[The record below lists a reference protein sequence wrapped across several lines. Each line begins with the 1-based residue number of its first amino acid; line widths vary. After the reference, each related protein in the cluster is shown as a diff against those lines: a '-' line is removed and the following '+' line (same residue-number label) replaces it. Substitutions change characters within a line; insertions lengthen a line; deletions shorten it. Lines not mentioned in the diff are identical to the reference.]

1 MFIVDMHA
9 PGVEVRPIRQ
19 MSGSSDFNEV
29 FFTDVRV
36 QDSHRLGDVG
46 DGWKVALTTLMHE
59 RLAVGGKPRHAPGYR
74 TLMDV
79 AKGIETDSGPAMERA
94 DVRQRIADTYI
105 ADEGIKLTQM
115 RALSALSKGA
125 IPGPE
130 QSISKVVVAKTM
142 QDMSSFALDLA
153 EGAGFAIAPGS
164 DLEKLAGSYM
174 WSAGLRIAGGTD
186 EILRNII
193 AERVLGLPGDLR
205 PDKDTPFNAIKPL

>member
-1 MFIVDMHA
+1 
-9 PGVEVRPIRQ
+9 
-19 MSGSSDFNEV
+19 
-29 FFTDVRV
+29 
-36 QDSHRLGDVG
+36 
-46 DGWKVALTTLMHE
+46 
-59 RLAVGGKPRHAPGYR
+59 
-74 TLMDV
+74 
-79 AKGIETDSGPAMERA
+79 
-94 DVRQRIADTYI
+94 
-105 ADEGIKLTQM
+105 
-115 RALSALSKGA
+115 
-125 IPGPE
+125 
-130 QSISKVVVAKTM
+130 M